1 MAEELPKPEAGA
13 DVAGLPLLRID
24 AVVKKFG
31 GFRAVDGLSLD
42 IRAGE
47 FFALLGP
54 SGCGK
59 TTLLRMLAGF
69 ETPDAG
75 RILLDGKDIAQVLP
89 HQRPINMMFQNYAL
103 FPHLTVR
110 DNIAFGLKRAG
121 MPPSEINTRV
131 AEMVT
136 LVKLEGL
143 EQRKPDQLSGG
154 QKQRVALARSLA
166 RRPKVLL
173 LDEPLAALDKKLRES
188 TQLEL
193 MELQRRLGMTFIIV
207 THDQEEA
214 MTVASRIGVMDAGR
228 LEQVA
233 SPRELYE
240 APSSRWIAEFV
251 GDVNMFEGQVGWR
264 EAGRRDPPGE
274 AQAVAPGAG
283 LGRGQWVRNQPP
295 RRHRDRR
302 QLSRR
307 HHHLQGQARHRRG
320 GAFVDGQHRAD
331 RSRCLQRKPARGG
344 MVHPRR
350 LRGAGA
356 MNGRRIFT
364 RPARLAAIA
373 PYLWMVLFFLVPFGF
388 VLKISLSQT
397 AIAQPPYLP
406 VFDPAQGLAAIK
418 AALAALSLDNFRLLV
433 SDNLYLFSYL
443 RSLVVAVVSTSILLV
458 IGYPIAYGMARL
470 PQRWQAVAMMLV
482 IVPFWT
488 SFLIRIYAW
497 INILQHDG
505 LLNKILLGLHLVA
518 TPVVWLSTDSAMY
531 LGIVYSYLPFM
542 ILPLY
547 ATLAKMEPA
556 LLEAASDLG
565 ASPRQAF
572 WLVTFPLSLPGVAAG
587 VLLCFIPIVGEFV
600 IPDLLAGSNS
610 LMIGQTLWLEFFTNK
625 DWPVASAAAVV
636 LLVLLVAPL
645 LLYER
650 LQRRQ
655 LEGNG

>member
-264 EAGRRDPPGE
+264 EAGRLAISTRDAGTIMVAEPRQPITKTII
-274 AQAVAPGAG
+274 AVAIRPEK
-283 LGRGQWVRNQPP
+283 LK
-295 RRHRDRR
+295 
-302 QLSRR
+302 LSRR
-307 HHHLQGQARHRRG
+307 GPAS
-320 GAFVDGQHRAD
+320 DGVNGSAIN
-331 RSRCLQRKPARGG
+331 
-344 MVHPRR
+344 R
-350 LRGAGA
+350 LEG
-356 MNGRRIFT
+356 IVT
-364 RPARLAAIA
+364 D
-373 PYLWMVLFFLVPFGF
+373 V
-388 VLKISLSQT
+388 
-397 AIAQPPYLP
+397 
-406 VFDPAQGLAAIK
+406 
-418 AALAALSLDNFRLLV
+418 
-433 SDNLYLFSYL
+433 SYL
-443 RSLVVAVVSTSILLV
+443 GGITTYKVKLDTGAVVRSSMANTARIDLDAYNASQRVVA
-458 IGYPIAYGMARL
+458 
-470 PQRWQAVAMMLV
+470 W
-482 IVPFWT
+482 F
-488 SFLIRIYAW
+488 
-497 INILQHDG
+497 
-505 LLNKILLGLHLVA
+505 
-518 TPVVWLSTDSAMY
+518 TPD
-531 LGIVYSYLPFM
+531 
-542 ILPLY
+542 
-547 ATLAKMEPA
+547 
-556 LLEAASDLG
+556 D
-565 ASPRQAF
+565 
-572 WLVTFPLSLPGVAAG
+572 
-587 VLLCFIPIVGEFV
+587 C
-600 IPDLLAGSNS
+600 
-610 LMIGQTLWLEFFTNK
+610 
-625 DWPVASAAAVV
+625 VV
-636 LLVLLVAPL
+636 L
-645 LLYER
+645 E
-650 LQRRQ
+650 Q
-655 LEGNG
+655 